1 MVGFCGTECSGILE
15 SRQNTNNGLGYQDDV
30 QFIFLYVFS
39 VLLLLYSML
48 PF

>member
-1 MVGFCGTECSGILE
+1 MEENVMADENQGKMQTMVLTC
-15 SRQNTNNGLGYQDDV
+15 QDDV

-39 VLLLLYSML
+39 VLLLLYSVL